1 MIKIKPYTELTN
13 KDEFFNLYL
22 YMVAKAVPFYPEDIF
37 YEGYYYENGIT
48 QKDVSE
54 YDRNAKRRTDNYIKL
69 LSDYGITEEKSKSTQ
84 KIKQEKPFD

>member
-37 YEGYYYENGIT
+37 YVGYYYETGIT
-48 QKDVSE
+48 HKAVSE
-54 YDRNAKRRTDNYIKL
+54 YDGKEERRT
-69 LSDYGITEEKSKSTQ
+69 
-84 KIKQEKPFD
+84 